1 MRTAAGARV
10 PELDRAD
17 STARGHGRLLPTLLI
32 PAFVSLLA
40 VSSVNVI
47 LTSVSHS
54 LKTGDDGL
62 QLVISGYALVFGV
75 VLVPAGRAGDVLGR
89 GRLFAVG
96 MLVFGLGSL
105 ASGLAP
111 SIVML
116 NLSRIIM
123 GIGSGLLN
131 PQVTGMIQQYYTGQA
146 RGRAYGLFGGVIGV
160 SVAVGPVLSG
170 ALIGWLG
177 ADRGWRASFLIN
189 VPFALAG
196 VWAARRYLPAS
207 AWSRRD
213 GGGRSPRPAP
223 ASGAGRAGLDLDPVG
238 MTLLVAATL
247 MIMIPF
253 MEASAGAWIWL
264 TEPAGIAVVAA
275 WVVWERRYR
284 ARGGAPMVDLG
295 LFAIPSFA
303 YGCLSVAVYFLGYTS
318 VWIIIARY
326 VQDGLGASALA
337 GGIVGVPAS
346 LAGAVAAPLAGRRV
360 IGVGRTMV
368 LVGMLLGIA
377 GLLASIGVIHMHAV
391 AGWSPWWIA
400 LTLLAL
406 GVGQGVV
413 VSPNQ
418 ALSLAD
424 VPLEYAGAAGGVL
437 QTGQRI
443 GTSIGIAAITGITF
457 RTAGASG
464 WDVAAQTGL
473 LAAAVV
479 IGASAVVT
487 VADLRTSRS
496 RRSDLLTR
504 AEGPRDGGI
513 DDEA

>member
-160 SVAVGPVLSG
+160 SVPSDQCSAEPSSAGSALTGAGGPPS
-170 ALIGWLG
+170 
-177 ADRGWRASFLIN
+177 S
-189 VPFALAG
+189 
-196 VWAARRYLPAS
+196 S
-207 AWSRRD
+207 T
-213 GGGRSPRPAP
+213 SPSPWP
-223 ASGAGRAGLDLDPVG
+223 ASGRRGGTCPPPPGAGGTAEGARRGRPPRRERAGPG
-238 MTLLVAATL
+238 
-247 MIMIPF
+247 
-253 MEASAGAWIWL
+253 W
-264 TEPAGIAVVAA
+264 
-275 WVVWERRYR
+275 
-284 ARGGAPMVDLG
+284 
-295 LFAIPSFA
+295 
-303 YGCLSVAVYFLGYTS
+303 TS
-318 VWIIIARY
+318 
-326 VQDGLGASALA
+326 
-337 GGIVGVPAS
+337 
-346 LAGAVAAPLAGRRV
+346 
-360 IGVGRTMV
+360 
-368 LVGMLLGIA
+368 
-377 GLLASIGVIHMHAV
+377 
-391 AGWSPWWIA
+391 
-400 LTLLAL
+400 
-406 GVGQGVV
+406 
-413 VSPNQ
+413 
-418 ALSLAD
+418 
-424 VPLEYAGAAGGVL
+424 
-437 QTGQRI
+437 
-443 GTSIGIAAITGITF
+443 
-457 RTAGASG
+457 
-464 WDVAAQTGL
+464 
-473 LAAAVV
+473 
-479 IGASAVVT
+479 
-487 VADLRTSRS
+487 
-496 RRSDLLTR
+496 TR
-504 AEGPRDGGI
+504 WA
-513 DDEA
+513 